1 MIDPIGLKVIVK
13 RVLIACVASF
23 FCVYAFTQENI
34 SLELGWEIPAKLTYG
49 DEIVFAPAI
58 TGQQLDNGK
67 PSFFWKQHL
76 KSSSFE
82 LKVANYETVAAP
94 EEDVVYLK
102 RFGFHV
108 EDELFYEAKVTHA
121 GQVPYAVLYLFPYV
135 NVNGTVHRVTK
146 LEMDLDP
153 MPAKPVL
160 KSFVANSVLADG
172 SGSWYKIAVRKDGV
186 YKLDKAFLES
196 CGINTVGLDPAT
208 INIYGNG
215 DGKLPEKN
223 SDPRTDD
230 LAKNAILI
238 VGEGDGSFDDGDY
251 ILFYGWGPSRW
262 SANGTTEFDQDKN
275 IYSDIS
281 CYFININP
289 AETPLRITSIND
301 SPLAATHFV
310 NSYSYFDVYENDL
323 VNLVKGGQR
332 WYGELFDTELERTF
346 NFSVPNI
353 VSSVPVSIK
362 TAIAT
367 NAKSSAG
374 TNQEYSV
381 NGVVLSSSTL
391 PAVSGDYI
399 QSVKSMT
406 LNSPSSSIPVK
417 ISIIRNSPNTLVYL
431 DRILMN
437 ARRSLVFYGQQ
448 FNFRDLNVVG
458 SGNVA
463 EYTVSS
469 FPVNGFVWEVTDRHQ
484 PKAVNG
490 TLSGSTFIFRLAS
503 DTIQEFVA
511 SNGTNFLT
519 PERVGNV
526 EAQNLHALPQV
537 DYLIVSHKNFLA
549 QANRLADLHRNEGM
563 TVHVV
568 TTEQIFNEYSSG
580 MLDPTAIRMFAKM
593 FYDRSATDPASAP
606 KHLLLFGDGT
616 YDPKNRVSNN
626 NNFVPT
632 YQFLNGENHVSAMV
646 SDDYYGMFDPN
657 EALYASDL
665 LDIGVGRLLI
675 SDLATAEE
683 QVDKIEHYMKNGSGL
698 FSEATTNCTVDA
710 SGQSSTFGDWRL
722 KYVQIAD
729 DEEGGYFVTQDTE
742 PQYNYVTAN
751 HPEMNCDKL
760 YTDAFTQVSTAGG
773 ERYPDVF
780 DAITNRVERGALVIN
795 YVGHGGEVGL
805 AEERVVTVPQIQ
817 SWGNIDKMNVFV
829 SATCEFTK
837 YDDPSRVS
845 AGEWAS
851 LNPNGGAIALMTTS
865 RSVFFGV
872 NTVTGAKFFENVF
885 TRDANNEPLTFGEI
899 MRLTKNAS
907 GSSDNK
913 RSFTL
918 IGDPAL
924 RIAHPRLRIVTDSI
938 NGLHPAVEEDTIR
951 ALSKVTIK
959 GHLEDFSGNV
969 LNSFNG
975 TVTPSIF
982 DKVKTMST
990 LGQNDDSPVLPF
1002 DLQRNVVYR
1011 GKASVVNGYFEFT
1024 FIVPKD
1030 INYSFGPGKIS
1041 YYANN
1046 SVTDASG
1053 YDKRF
1058 VIGGIDPIGIN
1069 DNIGPEIDLYLNDES
1084 FVSGGITDETPVI
1097 IANLFDENG
1106 INTVGNGIGHD
1117 LTAVI
1122 DGNTADPIVLNEYY
1136 AADLDSYQSGSVR
1149 YNMPV
1154 LEKGKHTLTLK
1165 VWDVNNNSSE
1175 STVEFIVQEKEEVEL
1190 AQVLNYPNPF
1200 TTHTEF
1206 FFEHN
1211 QACSELDAQ
1220 VQIFTVSGKLVKT
1233 INQIVHTEGF
1243 RSAGIPWD
1251 GKDDFGDQLAKGVY
1265 VYSLKVRTP
1274 EGVVAEKLEK
1284 LVLLK

>member
-1 MIDPIGLKVIVK
+1 MIET
-13 RVLIACVASF
+13 ASF
-23 FCVYAFTQENI
+23 KFNFRGIIILTFILGSSVKTFAQEQF
-34 SLELGWEIPAKLTYG
+34 SLIVEWQAPKRLTHNG
-49 DEIVFAPAI
+49 EIVFAPSIAD
-58 TGQQLDNGK
+58 QHLDNGK
-67 PSFFWKQHL
+67 PVFHWRREI
-76 KSSSFE
+76 KSSSYELTLESFE
-82 LKVANYETVAAP
+82 SVLAP
-94 EEDVVYLK
+94 EEDLVYLN
-102 RFGFHV
+102 RFGFDVDNDLH
-108 EDELFYEAKVTHA
+108 YEVKVTNAAYEPSAILH
-121 GQVPYAVLYLFPYV
+121 VFPYLR
-135 NVNGTVHRVTK
+135 VNGSVHRLTNVQ
-146 LEMDLDP
+146 LELSP
-153 MPAKPVL
+153 IPLKPVL
-160 KSFVANSVLADG
+160 KSFVSNSVLQDG
-172 SGSWYKIAVRKDGV
+172 SGTWYKIAVKKDGI
-186 YKLDKAFLES
+186 YKLDKSFLES
-196 CGINTVGLDPAT
+196 CGINTTGLNPSA
-208 INIYGNG
+208 INIFGNG

-230 LAKNAILI
+230 LAKNAIVI
-238 VGEGDGSFDDGDY
+238 VGEDDGSFDDGDY

-262 SANGTTEFDQDKN
+262 RANGTTEFDQDKN

-281 CYFININP
+281 CYFININSSDI
-289 AETPLRITSIND
+289 PLRVSAVSN
-301 SPLAATHFV
+301 SPLTATHIV

-332 WYGELFDTELERTF
+332 WYGELFDTELVKTF
-346 NFSVPNI
+346 NFSVPDI
-353 VSSVPVSIK
+353 ISSVPVNFK
-362 TAIAT
+362 TSVAT
-367 NAKSSAG
+367 NAAASAG

-381 NGVVLSSSTL
+381 NGAILSTSAL
-391 PAVSGDYI
+391 PAVSGDFI

-406 LNSPSSSIPVK
+406 LNSPSSVIPFK
-417 ISIIRNSPNTLVYL
+417 ISITRNSPNTLVYL
-431 DRILMN
+431 DRILLN
-437 ARRSLVFYGQQ
+437 ARRSLNFYGQQ
-448 FNFRDLNVVG
+448 FNFRDLSVVG
-458 SGNVA
+458 TGNVA
-463 EYTVSS
+463 QYTITS
-469 FPVNGFVWEVTDRHQ
+469 FPVNGFVWDVTDRHQ
-484 PKAVNG
+484 PKLVNG
-490 TLSGSTFIFRLAS
+490 NLTGATFDFRLPS

-511 SNGTNFLT
+511 SNGLNFLI
-519 PERVGNV
+519 PEKIGSVDP
-526 EAQNLHALPQV
+526 QNLHALPQA
-537 DYLIVSHKNFLA
+537 DYLIVSHKNFMS
-549 QANRLADLHRNEGM
+549 QANRLADLHRAEGM

-568 TTEQIFNEYSSG
+568 TTEQIFNEFSSG
-580 MLDPTAIRMFAKM
+580 MLDPTAIRMFSKM
-593 FYDRSATDPASAP
+593 FYDRAASNPATRP
-606 KHLLLFGDGT
+606 KYLLLFGDGT
-616 YDPKNRVSNN
+616 YDPKNRISNN
-626 NNFVPT
+626 NNYVPT
-632 YQFLNGENHVSAMV
+632 FQFLNGENHVSAMV

-675 SDLATAEE
+675 SDLTTAQE

-698 FSEATTNCTVDA
+698 YSEATTNCSLDA

-742 PQYNYVTAN
+742 PQYNYVTVN

-773 ERYPDVF
+773 ERYPDVY
-780 DAITNRVERGALVIN
+780 DAITNRVERGALVVN

-805 AEERVVTVPQIQ
+805 AEERVVNVPQIQ
-817 SWGNIDKMNVFV
+817 SWRNIDKMNVFV

-872 NTVTGAKFFENVF
+872 NTITGSKFFENVF
-885 TRDANNEPLTFGEI
+885 TRDTDNEPLAFGEI

-918 IGDPAL
+918 VGDPAL
-924 RIAHPRLRIVTDSI
+924 RIAHPKMRIVTDSI

-959 GHLEDFSGNV
+959 GHLEDHSGNV

-975 TVTPSIF
+975 IVIPSIF
-982 DKVKTMST
+982 DKSKTLST
-990 LGQNDDSPVLPF
+990 LGQNDDSPILPF
-1002 DLQRNVVYR
+1002 ELQRNVVYR
-1011 GKASVVNGYFEFT
+1011 GKASVVNGLFEFT
-1024 FIVPKD
+1024 FVVPKD
-1030 INYSFGPGKIS
+1030 ISYSFGPGKIS
-1041 YYANN
+1041 YYANDALI
-1046 SVTDASG
+1046 DASG
-1053 YDKRF
+1053 YDRRF
-1058 VIGGIDPIGIN
+1058 VIGGIDPIGIT
-1069 DNIGPEIDLYLNDES
+1069 DNEGPDIELYLNDES

-1097 IANLFDENG
+1097 IAKLFDENG

-1122 DGNTADPIVLNEYY
+1122 DANSADPIVLNEYY
-1136 AADLDSYQSGSVR
+1136 TADLDSYQSGSVR

-1175 STVEFIVQEKEEVEL
+1175 STVEFNVQEKEEVQL
-1190 AQVLNYPNPF
+1190 AHVLNYPNPF
-1200 TTHTEF
+1200 TTKTEF

-1220 VQIFTVSGKLVKT
+1220 VQIFTISGKLVKT
-1233 INQIVHTEGF
+1233 INQTVHSEGF

-1251 GKDDFGDQLAKGVY
+1251 GRDDFGDQLAKGVY
-1265 VYSLKVRTP
+1265 VYSVKVRTP
-1274 EGVVAEKLEK
+1274 EGIVAEKLEK

>member
-1 MIDPIGLKVIVK
+1 MINSTGSKV
-13 RVLIACVASF
+13 SF
-23 FCVYAFTQENI
+23 IRLFTTAFIITCITAVHAQEEFR
-34 SLELGWEIPAKLTYG
+34 LDLLWQAPQKLSFNG
-49 DEIVFAPAI
+49 DITFAPSI
-58 TGQQLDNGK
+58 SGQQLDNGK
-67 PSFFWKQHL
+67 PSFYWTKEL
-76 KSSSFE
+76 KSGSFD
-82 LKVANYETVAAP
+82 LSVRNYETTPAP
-94 EEDVVYLK
+94 EEDINYLK
-102 RFGFHV
+102 RFGFIV
-108 EDELFYEAKVTHA
+108 GEDLSCQAKVTHA
-121 GQVPYAVLYLFPYV
+121 SYQPFAVLYLFPYIK
-135 NVNGTVHRVTK
+135 VNGSIHRVNSLT
-146 LEMDLDP
+146 LELIP
-153 MPAKPVL
+153 VPAKPML
-160 KSFVANSVLADG
+160 KSFVSSSVLQEG
-172 SGSWYKIAVRKDGV
+172 SGTWYKITVKKDGV
-186 YKLDKAFLES
+186 YKIDKAFLES
-196 CGINTVGLDPAT
+196 CGINTIGLNPAT
-208 INIYGNG
+208 INIFGNG

-230 LAKNAILI
+230 LAKNAIMI

-262 SANGTTEFDQDKN
+262 RANGTTEFDQDKN
-275 IYSDIS
+275 IYSDVS
-281 CYFININP
+281 CYFINVNP
-289 AETPLRITSIND
+289 SETPLRISAVND
-301 SPLAATHFV
+301 SPSAATHFV
-310 NSYSYFDVYENDL
+310 NTYSYFDVYENDL

-332 WYGELFDTELERTF
+332 WYGELFDAELIRTF

-353 VSSVPVSIK
+353 VSSEPAFIK

-367 NAKSSAG
+367 NAKASAG
-374 TNQEYSV
+374 TVQEYSV
-381 NGVVLSSSTL
+381 NGSVLSTSSL

-406 LNSPSSSIPVK
+406 LSSPSSSIPFK
-417 ISIIRNSPNTLVYL
+417 ISITRSSPNTLVYL
-431 DRILMN
+431 DRILLN

-448 FNFRDLNVVG
+448 FNFRDLTVVG
-458 SGNVA
+458 AGNVA
-463 EYTVSS
+463 QYTISS
-469 FPVNGFVWEVTDRHQ
+469 FPSTGFVWDVTDRHQ
-484 PKAVNG
+484 PKLING
-490 TLSGSTFIFRLAS
+490 TLSGSNFVFRLES
-503 DTIQEFVA
+503 DTVQEFAA
-511 SNGTNFLT
+511 SNGVNFLT
-519 PERVGNV
+519 PEKVGSIEN
-526 EAQNLHALPQV
+526 QNLHALSQA
-537 DYLIVSHKNFLA
+537 DYLIVSHKNFLS
-549 QANRLADLHRNEGM
+549 QANRLADLHRATGM
-563 TVHVV
+563 TVHLV
-568 TTEQIFNEYSSG
+568 TTEHIYNEFSSG

-593 FYDRSATDPASAP
+593 FYDRAALDPATMP
-606 KHLLLFGDGT
+606 KYLLLFGDGT

-626 NNFVPT
+626 NNYVPT

-646 SDDYYGMFDPN
+646 SDDYFGMFDPN
-657 EALYASDL
+657 EALFASDM

-675 SDLATAEE
+675 SDNVTAEE

-698 FSEATTNCTVDA
+698 YSSATTNCTLDA

-742 PQYNYVTAN
+742 PQYNYVKAN

-780 DAITNRVERGALVIN
+780 EAITNRVERGALVVN

-817 SWGNIDKMNVFV
+817 SWANIDKMNVFV

-837 YDDPSRVS
+837 YDDPSRLS

-851 LNPNGGAIALMTTS
+851 LNPNGGSIALMTTS

-872 NTVTGAKFFENVF
+872 NTITGAKFFENVF
-885 TRDANNEPLTFGEI
+885 TRDANNEPLAFGEI

-924 RIAHPRLRIVTDSI
+924 QIALPRLRVVTDSI
-938 NGLHPAVEEDTIR
+938 NGLHPTVEEDTIR

-959 GHLEDFSGNV
+959 GHIEDLNGNV

-975 TVTPSIF
+975 ELTPSIF

-1002 DLQRNVVYR
+1002 ELQRNVVYR

-1030 INYSFGPGKIS
+1030 INYAFGPGKIS

-1046 SVTDASG
+1046 TLTDAAG
-1053 YDKRF
+1053 HDKRF
-1058 VIGGIDPIGIN
+1058 VIGGIDPVGVN
-1069 DNIGPEIDLYLNDES
+1069 DNIGPEIDLFLNDEA
-1084 FVSGGITDETPVI
+1084 FVSGGITDETPI
-1097 IANLFDENG
+1097 LIANLFDENG

-1117 LTAVI
+1117 LTAVV
-1122 DGNTADPIVLNEYY
+1122 DANTAEPIVLNEYY
-1136 AADLDSYQSGSVR
+1136 TSDLDSYQSGSVR
-1149 YNMPV
+1149 YNMPA
-1154 LEKGKHTLTLK
+1154 LEKGNHTLTLK

-1175 STVEFIVQEKEEVEL
+1175 ATVEFTVQEKEEVEL
-1190 AQVLNYPNPF
+1190 AHVLNYPNPF
-1200 TTHTEF
+1200 TTSTEF

-1274 EGVVAEKLEK
+1274 DGAIAEKLEK